1 MMRKI
6 SSLLI
11 RSRFFILAFGAI
23 ISIAD
28 ADPLE
33 TDRPDATE
41 SSSVVGMNV
50 VQLETGI
57 STIEENSDTSWEVFG
72 TLVRYGLSD
81 NLEARFVWDG
91 YIDEGSGGLSGIG
104 DSEIGFKYYIQPEE
118 GFSPETALIFHTS
131 VPIGKDG
138 LTSDAFDPSFLFS
151 FSHTL
156 SETLSLGYNLGA
168 SLESGIDAFGDRT
181 TLASVDYSLAY
192 GIGLTERVGAYIE
205 IFGSLGLGAPE
216 SPGHVD
222 GGFTYLL
229 NGDTQFDLF
238 FGSGINGDAPDWF
251 AGIGFSKRWK

>member
-1 MMRKI
+1 MVRKI
-6 SSLLI
+6 SSLLTP
-11 RSRFFILAFGAI
+11 SRCLILAFGAI
-23 ISIAD
+23 ISTAD
-28 ADPLE
+28 ADPLV

-57 STIEENSDTSWEVFG
+57 STIEEYSNTSWEVFG

-81 NLEARFVWDG
+81 KWEARFVLDG
-91 YIDEGSGGLSGIG
+91 YIDECSGGLSGFG

-118 GFSPETALIFHTS
+118 GFSPETALIVHTS

-156 SETLSLGYNLGA
+156 SKTSSLGYNLGA
-168 SLESGIDAFGDRT
+168 SLESSTDAFGDRT

-192 GIGLTERVGAYIE
+192 GFGLTESVGAYIE
-205 IFGSLGLGAPE
+205 IFGSLGMSARE
-216 SPGHVD
+216 SPVHVD

-229 NGDTQFDLF
+229 NEDTQFDLF
-238 FGSGINGDAPDWF
+238 FGSGINDDAPDWF